1 MESRVYNGN
10 KPKSLTVQLAEGD
23 PRKIGK
29 RKLARRAS
37 AEPKA
42 THVLP
47 PCPRHLRGRARAQ
60 WNLWRG
66 ELEVMNLGSRPDAAM
81 LEGACVHYARAVE
94 ADLIIAAA
102 GQIVEEPILNALEI
116 VVGTRL
122 KTNPAVAIS
131 AKSWLLCK
139 AFCSEFGFSPV
150 SRTRLAVEKPNVE
163 EQDLMAVLSR
173 PRTPRA
179 LVAQPKGGA
188 VQRGYDEHSDL

>member
-1 MESRVYNGN
+1 MRGR
-10 KPKSLTVQLAEGD
+10 KPKALTRQIAEGD
-23 PRKIGK
+23 PRKVGK
-29 RKLARRAS
+29 GKLQQRSS

-42 THVLP
+42 THGLP

-66 ELEVMNLGSRPDAAM
+66 ELEVMDLGSRPDAAM

-102 GQIVEEPILNALEI
+102 GQMLEEPILNRDEV
-116 VVGTRL
+116 VVGTRF
-122 KTNPAVAIS
+122 KTNPAIAIS
-131 AKSWLLCK
+131 AKSWLLTK

-150 SRTRLAVEKPNVE
+150 SRMRLAAEKPNVE

-188 VQRGYDEHSDL
+188 VQRGYDEQSDL